1 MVWAWTDG
9 SRPVPQVFVV
19 APEWVDPCLCPESL
33 LSGASNISRYS
44 RCWLGVGVA
53 SLNLPLLTAY
63 HLYDA
68 PFLGVRGREQ
78 IWVRIL
84 TNPYIKGRDHYGGN
98 SISANISIVWNRSAI
113 H

>member
-1 MVWAWTDG
+1 M
-9 SRPVPQVFVV
+9 FVV

-68 PFLGVRGREQ
+68 PFLGVRGRKQ

-84 TNPYIKGRDHYGGN
+84 PTSKVETIMGAIV
-98 SISANISIVWNRSAI
+98 SQQISVSCGIALQFTEVVLSTYRRTE
-113 H
+113 